1 MLRGVKESLVWSRRS
16 VSVVFLGLH
25 LMKCRSE
32 EAVQFLAMH
41 PTGSPDFL
49 VRGCGAYAQSR
60 RSWSSQSP
68 IVHVSHRWLLGLM
81 ACSLVASL
89 A

>member
-1 MLRGVKESLVWSRRS
+1 
-16 VSVVFLGLH
+16 
-25 LMKCRSE
+25 MKCRSE

-60 RSWSSQSP
+60 RSWSSQSS

>member
-1 MLRGVKESLVWSRRS
+1 
-16 VSVVFLGLH
+16 
-25 LMKCRSE
+25 MKCRSG
-32 EAVQFLAMH
+32 EAVQFLGMH

-68 IVHVSHRWLLGLM
+68 IVYVSHRWLLGLM

>member
-1 MLRGVKESLVWSRRS
+1 
-16 VSVVFLGLH
+16 
-25 LMKCRSE
+25 MKCRSG
-32 EAVQFLAMH
+32 EAVQFLGMH

-49 VRGCGAYAQSR
+49 VGGCGAYAQSR

-68 IVHVSHRWLLGLM
+68 IVYVFHRWLLGWV